1 MGGIKWLFCKKLY
14 LGGLLISKRPINRET
29 YNRYIYRWVL
39 RVVLVTYLLEYS
51 YILLFLLYR
60 PAFVLQ
66 PAYGLH
72 DHLSS
77 L

>member
-39 RVVLVTYLLEYS
+39 RVVLVTYLLGYS
-51 YILLFLLYR
+51 YILLFL
-60 PAFVLQ
+60 
-66 PAYGLH
+66 
-72 DHLSS
+72 
-77 L
+77 